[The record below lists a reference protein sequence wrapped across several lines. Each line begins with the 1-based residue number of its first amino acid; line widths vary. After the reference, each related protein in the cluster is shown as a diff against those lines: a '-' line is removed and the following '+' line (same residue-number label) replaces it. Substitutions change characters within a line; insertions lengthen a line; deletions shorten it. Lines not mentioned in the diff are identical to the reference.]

1 MGDCSLGSNVFIHV
15 LISLLGMGSGLVIH
29 CGFLGNKRI
38 DGSNAFFLVTTILTS
53 LSGFVLPAHKILPSH
68 ILGVLSLIALAIA
81 CVARYS
87 KKMQG
92 GWRKT
97 YVISAMISFYFNVF
111 VLVVQSFL
119 KVPSLHALAPTGSEA
134 PFTIWQSIALL
145 AFIVL
150 TILAVKKFR
159 ATGAIAAQT
168 PLTPGST
175 LA

>member
-1 MGDCSLGSNVFIHV
+1 MTLDMWLVSIHV
-15 LISLLGMGSGLVIH
+15 LISLSGIFYGFVVLV
-29 CGFLGNKRI
+29 GFLGNERR
-38 DGSNAFFLVTTILTS
+38 DRWTHFFLVTTILTS
-53 LSGFVLPAHKILPSH
+53 LSGFILPAHKILPSH

-92 GWRKT
+92 GWLIT

-111 VLVVQSFL
+111 VLVAQAFL
-119 KVPSLHALAPTGSEA
+119 KIPALHALAPSGSEP
-134 PFTIWQSIALL
+134 PFAIAQSIVLIVFI
-145 AFIVL
+145 AF
-150 TILAVKKFR
+150 TALAVKKFR
-159 ATGAIAAQT
+159 PSAAAAAQT

>member
-1 MGDCSLGSNVFIHV
+1 MILGLPMFVFIHV
-15 LISLLGMGSGLVIH
+15 LISLLGIGYGFVILA
-29 CGFLGNKRI
+29 GFLGDKRL

-53 LSGFVLPAHKILPSH
+53 VTGFFLPAHTILPSH
-68 ILGVLSLIALAIA
+68 ILGVVSLIALAIA

-111 VLVVQSFL
+111 VLVAQSFL
-119 KVPSLHALAPTGSEA
+119 KVPSLHALAPNGSEP
-134 PFTIWQSIALL
+134 PFAVAQSIVLI
-145 AFIVL
+145 AFIVF

-159 ATGAIAAQT
+159 SVVPATA
-168 PLTPGST
+168 ST
-175 LA
+175 A

>member
-1 MGDCSLGSNVFIHV
+1 MILGLPASVFIHV
-15 LISLLGMGSGLVIH
+15 LISLLGIGSGFVILA
-29 CGFLGNKRI
+29 GFLGDRRL

-53 LSGFVLPAHKILPSH
+53 LSGFILPAHKILPSH
-68 ILGVLSLIALAIA
+68 ILGVLSLIALAFA

-97 YVISAMISFYFNVF
+97 YVITAMISFYFNVF

-119 KVPSLHALAPTGSEA
+119 KVPALHALAPTGSEP
-134 PFTIWQSIALL
+134 PFAIAQSIVLI

-150 TILAVKKFR
+150 TVLAVKKFR
-159 ATGAIAAQT
+159 SVVPPSA
-168 PLTPGST
+168 
-175 LA
+175 